1 MQEQIDLLPILLHD
15 IAKDAGKPT
24 CATVFNL
31 FLRLLPRM
39 TLPLRGS
46 KDDEELRKKL
56 GLDEHRDDA
65 EFVASWFGKLILLSI
80 IRAPAGGD
88 AGPVNRPGLTPGLTA
103 DDYAFLTLNGKDDA
117 WNPKATEGL
126 NITET
131 KITALQ
137 LLTSGAFNDSERFI
151 PALFAASDTNSR
163 ISTIG
168 EDLIK
173 RTTVSLEDKFVVGN
187 LFDIYMASRPA
198 LRIRIL
204 MLLSKSKAA
213 TEFPDKIVQIVHE
226 SMQPVVADAPIIQGL
241 EALKLRNAMFN
252 FMNWVSRMGSS
263 NDLERVAPSII
274 GFLRA
279 YIEEQGWP
287 VPNSR
292 SSSDDLTLRALA
304 YETLGSMAKTV
315 PSTVLR
321 PGLELVR
328 WLFRSLTEEK
338 SSDSIFISIEGALAS
353 LLNAFSGPLDA
364 TLRDE
369 LRSLLLSYMIKEED
383 DTVVR
388 SARFVTVR
396 WANRCLEYRDIVGRW
411 IDILALGGRPGERSD
426 VAEEGNKGL
435 VSTAT
440 ALSKEKA
447 K

>member
-1 MQEQIDLLPILLHD
+1 M
-15 IAKDAGKPT
+15 
-24 CATVFNL
+24 
-31 FLRLLPRM
+31 R
-39 TLPLRGS
+39 LPLRGS
-46 KDDEELRKKL
+46 KDDAELRKKL
-56 GLDEHRDDA
+56 GLDEHPDDA

-80 IRAPAGGD
+80 VRAPAGGD
-88 AGPVNRPGLTPGLTA
+88 AGPVNRPGLTA

-117 WNPKATEGL
+117 WNPKAPEGL

-137 LLTSGAFNDSERFI
+137 FLTSGAFNDSERFI

-173 RTTVSLEDKFVVGN
+173 RTTVSLEDKFVVGK
-187 LFDIYMASRPA
+187 LFDIYITSRPA
-198 LRIRIL
+198 LRTRIL

-252 FMNWVSRMGSS
+252 FMNWVSRMGSP
-263 NDLERVAPSII
+263 NDLERAAPSII

-292 SSSDDLTLRALA
+292 SSDDLTLRALA

-353 LLNAFSGPLDA
+353 LLNAFSGTLDA

-426 VAEEGNKGL
+426 VVEEGNKGL
-435 VSTAT
+435 VSTAQLFLKKRQNKKQRGAFLT
-440 ALSKEKA
+440 HAGSILVSPA
-447 K
+447 QLIG